1 MTTELEIKKA
11 IGKQIKAYRK
21 RFGLTQFSLGE
32 KLEINQR
39 QIAILESGKS
49 FPSLKTLVNL
59 SNVFNCN
66 VSDFFPDEKK
76 KKKVR
81 DEVLVLIDQMDCQQ
95 MRALKIFIE
104 SFMK

>member
-66 VSDFFPDEKK
+66 VSDFFPDDIND
-76 KKKVR
+76 KKVR

>member
-66 VSDFFPDEKK
+66 VSDFFPDDIND
-76 KKKVR
+76 KKVR
-81 DEVLVLIDQMDCQQ
+81 DEVLALIDQMDCQQ

>member
-21 RFGLTQFSLGE
+21 LFGLTQFSLGE

-66 VSDFFPDEKK
+66 VADFFPDNINEKK
-76 KKKVR
+76 TR
-81 DEVLVLIDQMDCQQ
+81 TEVLSLIDKMDYQQ
-95 MRALKIFIE
+95 IKALKIFIE
-104 SFMK
+104 NFMK

>member
-49 FPSLKTLVNL
+49 FPSFKTLVNL

-66 VSDFFPDEKK
+66 VSDFFPDDIND
-76 KKKVR
+76 KKVR
-81 DEVLVLIDQMDCQQ
+81 DEVLALIDQMDCQQ